1 MSFANI
7 VDSDFPTPMYP
18 ASPPGPSWKT
28 QTQTPL
34 EESFFQKKK
43 KHNDSEF
50 PASLDP
56 RT

>member
-1 MSFANI
+1 MSFAHI

-34 EESFFQKKK
+34 EESFFQKK
-43 KHNDSEF
+43 
-50 PASLDP
+50 
-56 RT
+56 TQ

>member
-34 EESFFQKKK
+34 EESFFQKK
-43 KHNDSEF
+43 HNDSEF